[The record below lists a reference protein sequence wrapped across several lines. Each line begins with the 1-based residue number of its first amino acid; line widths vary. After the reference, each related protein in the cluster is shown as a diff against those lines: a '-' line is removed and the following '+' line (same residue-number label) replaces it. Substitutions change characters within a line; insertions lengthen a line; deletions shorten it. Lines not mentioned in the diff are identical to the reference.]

1 MDSEVI
7 FEVNAWIVSIAAKYL
22 TNIHSV
28 SSGFYYDT

>member
-7 FEVNAWIVSIAAKYL
+7 FEVNAWIVNIAVTYL